1 MLIKPSLIA
10 GAEQRFKQAN
20 FSPAELNR
28 KLGDGPLKMD
38 PEKRRLRL
46 HRRLTESFFVTAWR
60 LVLSSPQQPSVF
72 WPIAAI
78 FTSQSLQFSFW
89 PLP

>member
-10 GAEQRFKQAN
+10 GSEQRFKQAK

-38 PEKRRLRL
+38 PEKRRIRLRQL
-46 HRRLTESFFVTAWR
+46 MA
-60 LVLSSPQQPSVF
+60 SS
-72 WPIAAI
+72 ILKAA
-78 FTSQSLQFSFW
+78 L
-89 PLP
+89 LK